1 LPRVVCGSSAGSIV
15 GSVLCTQKADEVGSQ
30 LEELCKGDLSVFQGF
45 DEIQGPAGMA
55 FNLARGRC
63 AFNIHNLCRV
73 MKRLLGNVT
82 FREAYNY
89 SGRILN
95 IHVSSRD
102 KFSLP
107 RLLNYQTSPNVVVWT
122 AVASSCALPG
132 VFEPP
137 GLRAKDPETGE
148 ITLWGHLDDKW
159 IDGSIEGDLPAR
171 TMERLFNVNNFI
183 VSQVNPHVQ
192 PFLDGNVDTPLY
204 TVSAQSIL
212 QKPIVKKGLRLA
224 QASCIYALD
233 GLMDRGFDYSL
244 VKMGHSVLGQKYH
257 GDITILPDI
266 SWVPWLKVLA
276 NPELDFMVKAVRS
289 GEKATWPKLD
299 RVRNN
304 VAIEL
309 SLNAA
314 IKHIHSARI
323 RPAQRIEPRA
333 RKALPSARSDY
344 QLTQLWQRPTSSRSM
359 RPIPSRRATHRP
371 TRSWYDPNDVPNF
384 LPVHH
389 TIEHMLSS
397 SDEARSE
404 LSSPVTSYEDE
415 DFTDVT
421 ARNSAEVSRPET
433 PRANAKSV
441 SLKDDADSRRFL
453 SQPPS
458 PTTSFR
464 GSSYF
469 AAEPA
474 AMITAQPA
482 PHSSHLKRAMTAFSN
497 LQMTSTPMA
506 FQGTLGRKKQ
516 RQ

>member
-1 LPRVVCGSSAGSIV
+1 MGA
-15 GSVLCTQKADEVGSQ
+15 Q
-30 LEELCKGDLSVFQGF
+30 LDELCSGDLAVFQGF

-102 KFSLP
+102 KFNLP
-107 RLLNYQTSPNVVVWT
+107 RLLNYQTAPNVVVWT

-148 ITLWGHLDDKW
+148 IALWGHLDHKW

-192 PFLDGNVDTPLY
+192 PFLDGNEDTPLHSI
-204 TVSAQSIL
+204 SAQSIL
-212 QKPIVKKGLRLA
+212 QKPFVKKGLRLA

-233 GLMDRGFDYSL
+233 GLMDRGFDHSL
-244 VKMGHSVLGQKYH
+244 VKMGHAILGQKYH

-266 SWVPWLKVLA
+266 SWVPWIKVLA
-276 NPELDFMVKAVRS
+276 NPAQEFMAKAMRS

-299 RVRNN
+299 RVRNH

-323 RPAQRIEPRA
+323 GPMLKLDARVPR
-333 RKALPSARSDY
+333 ALPSARSDY
-344 QLTQLWQRPTSSRSM
+344 NLAQMWNRPSSVRSSSR
-359 RPIPSRRATHRP
+359 PVPLRRATFRHARFGF
-371 TRSWYDPNDVPNF
+371 DPPN
-384 LPVHH
+384 LPSLPPSAHVEP
-389 TIEHMLSS
+389 IQSS
-397 SDEARSE
+397 SDEGHS
-404 LSSPVTSYEDE
+404 LVSSPVTSYEDE
-415 DFTDVT
+415 DFTDIVPPEI
-421 ARNSAEVSRPET
+421 ASRPET
-433 PRANAKSV
+433 PRPISK
-441 SLKDDADSRRFL
+441 ADGAESPAPTSR
-453 SQPPS
+453 SQPVSPAPS
-458 PTTSFR
+458 LR
-464 GSSYF
+464 ASYF
-469 AAEPA
+469 PIQGSPQSASQP
-474 AMITAQPA
+474 AQP
-482 PHSSHLKRAMTAFSN
+482 PHLRRAMTALAN
-497 LQMTSTPMA
+497 LQMTAVPDSQPA
-506 FQGTLGRKKQ
+506 ERKKQ
-516 RQ
+516 RH